1 MPFHSVVI
9 FGGAGFIGSNWASRL
24 LKTTEARV
32 HIFDNLSRRGVQ
44 HNVSWLRRVAGDSDR
59 LKITVGD
66 VRDATL
72 VHRAVQPATEVYNF
86 AAQVAVTTSI
96 DDPRED
102 FEINVG
108 GTLNILEAARKSG
121 RKPFL
126 LFTSTNKVYG
136 QLGSRNLTIAPTRY
150 RCADQRGVSESQP
163 LDFYSPYGCSK
174 GAGVAHF
181 LYSALQGRP
190 VIIYGDGRQVRDV
203 LYIEDLLQAFE
214 SVRDRVETTGGEV
227 YNVGGGLENSTSL
240 LEIISEMER
249 VTGKKLQYTM
259 DLPRSGDQPFYVTD
273 FSKLHRHT
281 DWQPKV
287 SVPRILEN
295 MSAWWKA
302 NRDLFTAFVPARVP
316 ISALQHAPEVAS

>member
-1 MPFHSVVI
+1 M
-9 FGGAGFIGSNWASRL
+9 
-24 LKTTEARV
+24 
-32 HIFDNLSRRGVQ
+32 
-44 HNVSWLRRVAGDSDR
+44 
-59 LKITVGD
+59 
-66 VRDATL
+66 
-72 VHRAVQPATEVYNF
+72 
-86 AAQVAVTTSI
+86 
-96 DDPRED
+96 
-102 FEINVG
+102 
-108 GTLNILEAARKSG
+108 
-121 RKPFL
+121 
-126 LFTSTNKVYG
+126 
-136 QLGSRNLTIAPTRY
+136 
-150 RCADQRGVSESQP
+150 
-163 LDFYSPYGCSK
+163 
-174 GAGVAHF
+174 
-181 LYSALQGRP
+181 
-190 VIIYGDGRQVRDV
+190 IIYGDGRQVRDV

-273 FSKLHRHT
+273 FSKLHRHAG
-281 DWQPKV
+281 WQPKV